1 MSLPPKAIQSL
12 LLIKASLISNLAP
25 VDGEQK
31 AKELSTDTPKM
42 ASKSVMITLSRGQKE
57 GTSTTRMRHARAPNA
72 YQRWRQR
79 HDCW

>member
-12 LLIKASLISNLAP
+12 LLIKANLISNLAP

-42 ASKSVMITLSRGQKE
+42 ASKYVMITPKE
-57 GTSTTRMRHARAPNA
+57 PKNRGTSTTRMRHAKAPNA